1 MAKYNYDKSKLK
13 GLTPFPFL
21 GEVKTRTKHIEAA
34 DTTLPKSVYNPNILA
49 AKLHPHV
56 QFTKIAKVIDHGD
69 AKSFVFVPDESKG
82 TKSLAYFR
90 AGQYVSLALDMDGVT
105 ANKPYSLCSSP
116 KDALGDE
123 NTSYTLTVKHGKG
136 AQGGE
141 YILSH
146 FDVGTEVLM
155 SGPLGNFYYQDLR
168 DAGHVVALAGGSGI
182 TPFLSM
188 VYAIRDGMEDFD
200 LTILYGSRTKES
212 ILFRDELNAIAG
224 VCPRVKVV
232 HVLSKEVCEGFEHGF
247 LTADLIRKYAP
258 AGEYSVFLCGPEAMY
273 RFALPE
279 VEKLELP
286 RRRVRCEAMG
296 VTKAVWEQE
305 DYPADCRDRVFR
317 VTVRQGASEQ
327 TVQASANEPV
337 LVALERAGIVA
348 PSRCRS
354 GECGWCR
361 SKLVSGQVYVPA
373 ENEGRRRA
381 DMDHGYIHPC
391 CTFALSDLTIEV
403 PGEYLGS
410 GTNKSL
416 FKEQSCTGLVKGSSA
431 STG

>member
-182 TPFLSM
+182 TPFFSM
-188 VYAIRDGMEDFD
+188 AGAIADGIEDFN
-200 LTILYGSRTKES
+200 LTILYGSRTHDS
-212 ILFRDELNAIAG
+212 ILLKDELDAVAARSNG
-224 VCPRVKVV
+224 RVKVV
-232 HVLSKEVCEGFEHGF
+232 HVLSDEAVEGYEHGF
-247 LTADLIRKYAP
+247 ITADIIRKYA
-258 AGEYSVFLCGPEAMY
+258 GRDNSVFVCGPKAMY
-273 RFALPE
+273 GFLRGEIAKLGLPE
-279 VEKLELP
+279 
-286 RRRVRCEAMG
+286 RRVRFELSGEFGDPAQD
-296 VTKAVWEQE
+296 ER
-305 DYPADCRDRVFR
+305 YPAEACGKEFT
-317 VTVRQGASEQ
+317 VTVWIRGEKT
-327 TVQASANEPV
+327 TVPCRADQSLLRAMEG
-337 LVALERAGIVA
+337 AGIRV
-348 PSRCRS
+348 PSDCRS
-354 GECGWCR
+354 GECGWCHSR
-361 SKLVSGQVYVPA
+361 LMVGRVFVPESA
-373 ENEGRRRA
+373 DGRRMA
-381 DMDHGYIHPC
+381 DKKFGWIHPC
-391 CTFALSDLTIEV
+391 NTYALSDVELEV
-403 PGEYLGS
+403 FPLI
-410 GTNKSL
+410 
-416 FKEQSCTGLVKGSSA
+416 
-431 STG
+431 